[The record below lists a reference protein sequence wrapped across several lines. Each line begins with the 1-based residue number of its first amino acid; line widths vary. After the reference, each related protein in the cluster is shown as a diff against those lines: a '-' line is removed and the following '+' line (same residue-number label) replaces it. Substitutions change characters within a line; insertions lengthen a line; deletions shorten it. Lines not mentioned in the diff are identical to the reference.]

1 MATAMKENGKM
12 EKRMVKDL
20 NPTNLTEVATRE
32 NTSMISHK
40 VEAFLLGVIK
50 KNTKAIGDMESFM
63 VKE

>member
-1 MATAMKENGKM
+1 
-12 EKRMVKDL
+12 MVKDL